1 MANPFQFLQQVRSEA
16 KKVVWPT
23 RSELGTY
30 TMVVIA
36 FVVIVMAFITVVDV
50 GVGQL
55 TFWVFGG

>member
-1 MANPFQFLQQVRSEA
+1 VVAEL

-36 FVVIVMAFITVVDV
+36 FVVIVMAFITVVDF
-50 GVGQL
+50 GAGQL